1 MVCALILPP
10 IRGVLFVHAFLVAVI
25 EVLDHFEHSVAVRA
39 KYPDKVRVELQ
50 CIFFGSKSLFASAE
64 LMILV
69 PQAYLPEQR
78 RPVGRNAKSAKS
90 GSEVPASDPVKSGLA
105 PLRPAAQR
113 PVICLVARADYRYA
127 LIIQISP
134 SRVV

>member
-1 MVCALILPP
+1 VVIA
-10 IRGVLFVHAFLVAVI
+10 I
-25 EVLDHFEHSVAVRA
+25 EVLEQVLEHFERLVAVRA
-39 KYPDKVRVELQ
+39 KYPDKIRVELQ
-50 CIFFGSKSLFASAE
+50 CIFFGSKSLFADPE
-64 LMILV
+64 LTILV
-69 PQAYLPEQR
+69 PQAHLPEQR
-78 RPVGRNAKSAKS
+78 RPVGRKTKSAKS
-90 GSEVPASDPVKSGLA
+90 GPEVPASDPVKSGLA